1 MSNPATA
8 TPKEGRRLSALLGSQ
23 FDRPDTVASAAT
35 AYYAEVISMRIPRH
49 RGLIVRSAG
58 NIVLAEFE
66 EATDAVNCAIDV
78 QARLAQYN
86 KLHLDNGMVEA
97 KIGIHYGEILFE
109 EGKFGGAGVDTTI
122 ALLSAVPV
130 NEVYITRDI
139 LVKVLKFLPLKFESL
154 GKMKIGSL
162 PEPREILSVAWEA
175 VTGNLEASLK
185 KLGEDDLQRATR
197 LSSKLGFGPSQ
208 RASPIVVVLVVV
220 FLIALFKILKWF

>member
-1 MSNPATA
+1 MSIPATA

-23 FDRPDTVASAAT
+23 IDRPEAVASSASG
-35 AYYAEVISMRIPRH
+35 YYAEVISVRIPHH
-49 RGLIVRSAG
+49 RGVIVQSAG
-58 NIVLAEFE
+58 SIVLAEFE
-66 EATDAVNCAIDV
+66 EAADAVNCAIDV
-78 QARLAQYN
+78 QERFSQYN
-86 KLHLDNGMVEA
+86 KLHLDNGMVQA
-97 KIGIHYGEILFE
+97 KIGIHYGEILFS
-109 EGKFGGAGVDTTI
+109 EGKFGGAGIDTTI

-130 NEVYITRDI
+130 NEIYITRDI
-139 LVKVLKFLPLKFESL
+139 LVRVLKFLPLKFENL

-185 KLGEDDLQRATR
+185 KLREDDLQRATR

-208 RASPIVVVLVVV
+208 RASPIVVALVVI